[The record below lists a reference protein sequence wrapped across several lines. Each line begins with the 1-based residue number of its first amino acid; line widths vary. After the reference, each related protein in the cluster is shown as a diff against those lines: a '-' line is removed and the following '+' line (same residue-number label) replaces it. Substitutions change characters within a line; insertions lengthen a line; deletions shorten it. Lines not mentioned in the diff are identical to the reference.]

1 MKIQW
6 LGAAAAA
13 ALLAAGP
20 TLAQVI
26 EAPIVKLHAA
36 EARPGDGTT
45 DVGRSGAVSGPTVV
59 VR

>member
-20 TLAQVI
+20 AFAQVTS
-26 EAPIVKLHAA
+26 APIVKLHAA
-36 EARPGDGTT
+36 QPK
-45 DVGRSGAVSGPTVV
+45 PKPKK
-59 VR
+59 